1 MISNS
6 SLLLQSMTSSIQN
19 PIQQKSI
26 VVISWDGNSFPL
38 SYVLK
43 DTPPDF
49 DIFIF
54 DYSGQDNASQLEG
67 LQPSY
72 YLSQKTECK
81 GDILEGVYNHLIQHS
96 ATDFKYIGLLDDDI
110 FISFSD
116 LNKLLFIANLE
127 QLDVF
132 QASLTHDSYYH
143 HRQFI
148 QKTGRVMMPTHWVE
162 IMAPFYSSAVFFE
175 AGKDF
180 NRSISGTG
188 IDVYLIPTIQVL
200 IGKTKT
206 AVVHAVS
213 MKHCR
218 PIRTDNRI
226 FRNGKDNLTEIA
238 ELQAYCMDIV
248 KRNPTKFEPD
258 FVREIINRKH
268 VYGIPLA
275 YKLKRLPTLF
285 TNLYRFLVDESYR

>member
-1 MISNS
+1 M
-6 SLLLQSMTSSIQN
+6 SSI
-19 PIQQKSI
+19 QKSI
-26 VVISWDGNSFPL
+26 VVISWDGISPPL
-38 SYVLK
+38 SYILK
-43 DTPPDF
+43 DTVPDF
-49 DIFIF
+49 DLFIF

-67 LQPSY
+67 LQPAY

-81 GDILEGVYNHLIQHS
+81 GDILLGVYNHLIKHS
-96 ATDFKYIGLLDDDI
+96 ITDFKYIGLLDDDI

-116 LNKLLFIANLE
+116 LNKLLFIANME

-132 QASLTHDSYYH
+132 QASLTHDSFYH

-148 QKTGRVMMPTHWVE
+148 QKAGSVIMPNNWVE

-175 AGKDF
+175 AGKEF
-180 NRSISGTG
+180 QRSISGTG
-188 IDVYLIPTIQVL
+188 IDVYLIPTLQVL
-200 IGKTKT
+200 LGKTKT

-238 ELQAYCMDIV
+238 ELQSYCMDIV
-248 KRNPTKFEPD
+248 NRNPTKFETD
-258 FVREIINRKH
+258 FVRDVINRKY
-268 VYGIPLA
+268 VYGIPLE
-275 YKLKRLPTLF
+275 YKLKRIPKLF
-285 TNLYRFLVDESYR
+285 ANLYRFLVDESYR

>member
-1 MISNS
+1 
-6 SLLLQSMTSSIQN
+6 MTTIQQKF
-19 PIQQKSI
+19 IQQKSI
-26 VVISWDGNSFPL
+26 VVISWDGISSPL
-38 SYVLK
+38 SYILK
-43 DTPPDF
+43 DATPNF
-49 DIFIF
+49 DLFIF
-54 DYSGQDNASQLEG
+54 DYSGQDHQSQLDG
-67 LQPSY
+67 LQPAY

-81 GDILEGVYNHLIQHS
+81 GDILQGVYAYLIQNKV
-96 ATDFKYIGLLDDDI
+96 TDFKYIGLLDDDI
-110 FISFSD
+110 FISYSD
-116 LNKLLFIANLE
+116 LNKLVFIAEME

-132 QASLTHDSYYH
+132 QASLSHDSYYH

-148 QKTGRVMMPTHWVE
+148 QKAGSVVIPTNWVE

-175 AGKDF
+175 AGKEF
-180 NRSISGTG
+180 TRSISGTG

-200 IGKTKT
+200 LNKTKT

-248 KRNPTKFEPD
+248 NRHPTKFEPD
-258 FVREIINRKH
+258 FVRDVINRKYI
-268 VYGIPLA
+268 YGIPLE

>member
-1 MISNS
+1 MIS
-6 SLLLQSMTSSIQN
+6 SI
-19 PIQQKSI
+19 QKSI
-26 VVISWDGNSFPL
+26 VVISWDGISTPL
-38 SYVLK
+38 SYILK
-43 DTPPDF
+43 DTVPDF
-49 DIFIF
+49 DLFIF
-54 DYSGQDNASQLEG
+54 DYSGQDNVSKLEG
-67 LQPSY
+67 LQPVY

-81 GDILEGVYNHLIQHS
+81 GDILLGVYNHLIQHS
-96 ATDFKYIGLLDDDI
+96 VTDFKYIGLLDDDI

-132 QASLTHDSYYH
+132 QASLSHDSYYH

-148 QKTGRVMMPTHWVE
+148 QKSGSVIMPTHWVE

-175 AGKDF
+175 AGKEF

-200 IGKTKT
+200 LGKTKT
-206 AVVHAVS
+206 AVIHAVS

-238 ELQAYCMDIV
+238 ELQSYCMDIV
-248 KRNPTKFEPD
+248 NRNPTKFEPD
-258 FVREIINRKH
+258 FVRDVINRKY
-268 VYGIPLA
+268 VYGIPLE
-275 YKLKRLPTLF
+275 YKLKRIPKLF
-285 TNLYRFLVDESYR
+285 VNLYRFLVDESYR

>member
-1 MISNS
+1 M
-6 SLLLQSMTSSIQN
+6 SSIQKS
-19 PIQQKSI
+19 IQQRSIPQKSI
-26 VVISWDGNSFPL
+26 VVISWDGISSPL
-38 SYVLK
+38 SYILK
-43 DTPPDF
+43 DTIPDF
-49 DIFIF
+49 DLFIF

-67 LQPSY
+67 LQPAY
-72 YLSQKTECK
+72 YVSQKTECK
-81 GDILEGVYNHLIQHS
+81 GDILLGVYNHLIQHS
-96 ATDFKYIGLLDDDI
+96 VTDFKYIGLLDDDI

-116 LNKLLFIANLE
+116 LNKLLFIANME

-132 QASLTHDSYYH
+132 QASLTHDSFYH

-148 QKTGRVMMPTHWVE
+148 QKAGSVMMPTNWVE
-162 IMAPFYSSAVFFE
+162 IMAPFYSSEVFFE
-175 AGKDF
+175 AGKEF

-188 IDVYLIPTIQVL
+188 IDVYLIPTVQVL
-200 IGKTKT
+200 LGKTKT

-248 KRNPTKFEPD
+248 KRNPTKFDPD
-258 FVREIINRKH
+258 FVRDVINRKY
-268 VYGIPLA
+268 VYGIPLE
-275 YKLKRLPTLF
+275 YKLKRIPTLF
-285 TNLYRFLVDESYR
+285 ANLYRFLVDESYR

>member
-1 MISNS
+1 M
-6 SLLLQSMTSSIQN
+6 SSIQKSI
-19 PIQQKSI
+19 PPKSI
-26 VVISWDGNSFPL
+26 VVISWDGISSPL
-38 SYVLK
+38 SYILK
-43 DTPPDF
+43 DTTPDF
-49 DIFIF
+49 DLFIF

-67 LQPSY
+67 FQPAY

-81 GDILEGVYNHLIQHS
+81 GDILLGVYNHLIQHS
-96 ATDFKYIGLLDDDI
+96 VTDFKYIGLLDDDI

-116 LNKLLFIANLE
+116 LNKLLFIANME

-148 QKTGRVMMPTHWVE
+148 KKAGNVMIPTNWVE

-175 AGKDF
+175 AGKEF
-180 NRSISGTG
+180 QRSISGTG
-188 IDVYLIPTIQVL
+188 IDVYLIPTVQVL

-226 FRNGKDNLTEIA
+226 FRNGKDNLMEIA

-248 KRNPTKFEPD
+248 KQNPTKFSLE
-258 FVREIINRKH
+258 FVRDVIERKY
-268 VYGIPLA
+268 VYGIPLE
-275 YKLKRLPTLF
+275 YKLKRIPTLF
-285 TNLYRFLVDESYR
+285 ANLYRFLVDESYR

>member
-1 MISNS
+1 MATI
-6 SLLLQSMTSSIQN
+6 QQHFIQQKSI
-19 PIQQKSI
+19 PQKSI
-26 VVISWDGNSFPL
+26 VVISWDGISSPL
-38 SYVLK
+38 SYILK
-43 DTPPDF
+43 DKAPDF
-49 DIFIF
+49 DLFIF
-54 DYSGQDNASQLEG
+54 DYSGQDHQSQLEG
-67 LQPSY
+67 LKPTY

-81 GDILEGVYNHLIQHS
+81 GDILQGVYAYLIQNK
-96 ATDFKYIGLLDDDI
+96 ATDFKYIGLMDDDL

-116 LNKLLFIANLE
+116 LNKLIFIAEME

-132 QASLTHDSYYH
+132 QASLSHDSYYH

-148 QKTGRVMMPTHWVE
+148 QKAGRVIIPTNWVE

-175 AGKDF
+175 AGKEF
-180 NRSISGTG
+180 TRSISGTG

-200 IGKTKT
+200 LNKTKT

-226 FRNGKDNLTEIA
+226 FSNGKDNLTEIA
-238 ELQAYCMDIV
+238 ELQACCMDIV
-248 KRNPTKFEPD
+248 KQHPTKFAPD
-258 FVREIINRKH
+258 FVRDIINRKY

>member
-1 MISNS
+1 MSKKLI
-6 SLLLQSMTSSIQN
+6 I
-19 PIQQKSI
+19 
-26 VVISWDGNSFPL
+26 VISWDGISTPL

-43 DTPPDF
+43 DTAPDF
-49 DIFIF
+49 DLFIF
-54 DYSGQDNASQLEG
+54 DYSGQDNASKLEA
-67 LQPSY
+67 LQPAF
-72 YLSQKTECK
+72 YLSQQTECK
-81 GDILEGVYNHLIQHS
+81 GDILQEVYAYLLKS
-96 ATDFKYIGLLDDDI
+96 KVDDFKYIGLLDDDI
-110 FISFSD
+110 YISYSD
-116 LNKLLFIANLE
+116 LNKLLFIANME
-127 QLDVF
+127 ALDVF
-132 QASLTHDSYYH
+132 QASLSHDSFYH

-148 QKTGRVMMPTHWVE
+148 QKAGNVIIPTHWVE
-162 IMAPFYSSAVFFE
+162 IMAPFYSKEVFFE

-238 ELQAYCMDIV
+238 ELQSYCMDIV
-248 KRNPTKFEPD
+248 NRNPTKFEPD
-258 FVREIINRKH
+258 FVCDVINRKY
-268 VYGIPLA
+268 VYGIPLE
-275 YKLKRLPTLF
+275 YKLKRIPKLF
-285 TNLYRFLVDESYR
+285 ANLYRFLVDESYR

>member
-1 MISNS
+1 
-6 SLLLQSMTSSIQN
+6 MTTIQQKFF
-19 PIQQKSI
+19 QQKSI
-26 VVISWDGNSFPL
+26 VVISWDGISSPL
-38 SYVLK
+38 SYILK
-43 DTPPDF
+43 DTAPDF
-49 DIFIF
+49 DLFIF
-54 DYSGQDNASQLEG
+54 DYSGQDHQSQLDG
-67 LQPSY
+67 LQPAY
-72 YLSQKTECK
+72 YVSQKTECK
-81 GDILEGVYNHLIQHS
+81 GDILQGVYAYLIQNKV
-96 ATDFKYIGLLDDDI
+96 TDFKYIGLLDDDI
-110 FISFSD
+110 FISYSD
-116 LNKLLFIANLE
+116 LNKLVFIAEME

-132 QASLTHDSYYH
+132 QASLSHDSYYH

-148 QKTGRVMMPTHWVE
+148 QKAGSVVIPTNWVE

-175 AGKDF
+175 AGKEF
-180 NRSISGTG
+180 TRSISGTG

-200 IGKTKT
+200 LNKTKT

-218 PIRTDNRI
+218 PIRTDNRM

-248 KRNPTKFEPD
+248 NRDPTKFEPD
-258 FVREIINRKH
+258 FVRDVINRKY
-268 VYGIPLA
+268 VYGIPLE

>member
-1 MISNS
+1 M
-6 SLLLQSMTSSIQN
+6 SSI
-19 PIQQKSI
+19 QKSI
-26 VVISWDGNSFPL
+26 VVISWDGISSPL
-38 SYVLK
+38 SYILK
-43 DTPPDF
+43 DTTPDF
-49 DIFIF
+49 DLFIF
-54 DYSGQDNASQLEG
+54 DYSGQDHQSQLDG
-67 LQPSY
+67 LQPAY

-81 GDILEGVYNHLIQHS
+81 GDILQGVYTYLIQKNVS
-96 ATDFKYIGLLDDDI
+96 DFKYIGLLDDDI
-110 FISFSD
+110 FISISD
-116 LNKLLFIANLE
+116 LNKLLFIAEME

-132 QASLTHDSYYH
+132 QASLSHDSYYH

-148 QKTGRVMMPTHWVE
+148 QKAGSVYMPTNWVE

-188 IDVYLIPTIQVL
+188 IDVYLIPTVQVL
-200 IGKTKT
+200 LQKTKT
-206 AVVHAVS
+206 AVVHAVQ

-238 ELQAYCMDIV
+238 ELQSYCMDIV
-248 KRNPTKFEPD
+248 KQYPTKFEPD
-258 FVREIINRKH
+258 FVRDVISRKY
-268 VYGIPLA
+268 VYGIPLE

>member
-1 MISNS
+1 MN
-6 SLLLQSMTSSIQN
+6 
-19 PIQQKSI
+19 QKSI
-26 VVISWDGNSFPL
+26 QHKSIIVISWDGISTPL
-38 SYVLK
+38 SYVLQ
-43 DTPPDF
+43 DTAPDF
-49 DIFIF
+49 DLFLF
-54 DYSGQDNASQLEG
+54 DYSGQDNASQLGG
-67 LQPSY
+67 LQPAF

-81 GDILEGVYNHLIQHS
+81 GDILLGVYNHLIQHS
-96 ATDFKYIGLLDDDI
+96 VTDFKYIGLLDDDI

-116 LNKLLFIANLE
+116 LNKLLFIANME

-148 QKTGRVMMPTHWVE
+148 QKAGSVMMPTNWVE

-175 AGKDF
+175 AGKEF

-188 IDVYLIPTIQVL
+188 IDVYLIPTVQVL
-200 IGKTKT
+200 LGKTKT

-238 ELQAYCMDIV
+238 ELQSYCMDIV
-248 KRNPTKFEPD
+248 NRNPTKFDPN
-258 FVREIINRKH
+258 FVRDVINRKY
-268 VYGIPLA
+268 VYGIPLE
-275 YKLKRLPTLF
+275 YKLKRIPTLF
-285 TNLYRFLVDESYR
+285 ANLYRFLVDESYR

>member
-1 MISNS
+1 MN
-6 SLLLQSMTSSIQN
+6 
-19 PIQQKSI
+19 QKSI
-26 VVISWDGNSFPL
+26 QHKSIIVISWDGISTPL
-38 SYVLK
+38 SYVLQ

-49 DIFIF
+49 DLFIF
-54 DYSGQDNASQLEG
+54 DYSGQDNASQLEE
-67 LQPSY
+67 LQPAF

-81 GDILEGVYNHLIQHS
+81 GDILLGVYNHLIQHS
-96 ATDFKYIGLLDDDI
+96 VTDFKYIGLLDDDI

-116 LNKLLFIANLE
+116 LNKLLFIANME

-148 QKTGRVMMPTHWVE
+148 QKAGSVMMPTNWVE

-175 AGKDF
+175 VGKEF

-188 IDVYLIPTIQVL
+188 IDVYLIPTVQVL
-200 IGKTKT
+200 LGKTKT

-238 ELQAYCMDIV
+238 ELQSYCMDIV
-248 KRNPTKFEPD
+248 NRNPTKFDPN
-258 FVREIINRKH
+258 FVRDVINRKY
-268 VYGIPLA
+268 VYGIPLE
-275 YKLKRLPTLF
+275 YKLKRIPTLF
-285 TNLYRFLVDESYR
+285 ANLYRFLVDESYR

>member
-1 MISNS
+1 M
-6 SLLLQSMTSSIQN
+6 SSIQKS
-19 PIQQKSI
+19 IQQRSIPQKSI
-26 VVISWDGNSFPL
+26 VVISWDGISSPL
-38 SYVLK
+38 SYILK
-43 DTPPDF
+43 DTIPDF
-49 DIFIF
+49 DLFIF

-67 LQPSY
+67 LQPAY
-72 YLSQKTECK
+72 YVSQKTECK
-81 GDILEGVYNHLIQHS
+81 GDILLGVYNHLIQHS
-96 ATDFKYIGLLDDDI
+96 VTDFKYIGLLDDDI

-116 LNKLLFIANLE
+116 LNKLLFIANME

-132 QASLTHDSYYH
+132 QASLTHDSFYH

-148 QKTGRVMMPTHWVE
+148 QKAGSVMMPTNWVE
-162 IMAPFYSSAVFFE
+162 IMAPFYSSEVFFE
-175 AGKDF
+175 AGKEF

-188 IDVYLIPTIQVL
+188 IDVYLIPTVQVL
-200 IGKTKT
+200 LGKTKT

-248 KRNPTKFEPD
+248 NRNPTKFDPD
-258 FVREIINRKH
+258 FVRDVINRKY
-268 VYGIPLA
+268 VYGIPLE
-275 YKLKRLPTLF
+275 YKLKRITTLF
-285 TNLYRFLVDESYR
+285 ANLYRFLVDESYR

>member
-1 MISNS
+1 MIS
-6 SLLLQSMTSSIQN
+6 SINKTISQKSI
-19 PIQQKSI
+19 PPKSI
-26 VVISWDGNSFPL
+26 VVISWDGISSPL
-38 SYVLK
+38 SYILK
-43 DTPPDF
+43 DTTPDF
-49 DIFIF
+49 DLFIF

-67 LQPSY
+67 FQPAY

-81 GDILEGVYNHLIQHS
+81 GDILLGVYNYLIQHS
-96 ATDFKYIGLLDDDI
+96 VTDFKYIGLLDDDI
-110 FISFSD
+110 FISFND
-116 LNKLLFIANLE
+116 LNKLLFIANME

-132 QASLTHDSYYH
+132 QASLTHDSFYH

-148 QKTGRVMMPTHWVE
+148 QKAGSVMIPSNWVE

-175 AGKDF
+175 AGKEF
-180 NRSISGTG
+180 QRSISGTG
-188 IDVYLIPTIQVL
+188 IDVYLIPTVQVL

-226 FRNGKDNLTEIA
+226 FRNGKDNLMEIA

-248 KRNPTKFEPD
+248 KQNPTKFSLE
-258 FVREIINRKH
+258 FVRDVIERKY
-268 VYGIPLA
+268 VYGIPLE
-275 YKLKRLPTLF
+275 YKLKRIPTLF
-285 TNLYRFLVDESYR
+285 ANLYRFLVDESYR

>member
-1 MISNS
+1 MN
-6 SLLLQSMTSSIQN
+6 
-19 PIQQKSI
+19 QKSI
-26 VVISWDGNSFPL
+26 QHKSIIVISWDGISTPL
-38 SYVLK
+38 SYVLQ
-43 DTPPDF
+43 DTAPDF
-49 DIFIF
+49 DLFIF
-54 DYSGQDNASQLEG
+54 DYSGQDNANQLEG
-67 LQPSY
+67 LQPAF

-81 GDILEGVYNHLIQHS
+81 GDILLGIYNHLIQHS
-96 ATDFKYIGLLDDDI
+96 VTDFKYIGLLDDDI

-116 LNKLLFIANLE
+116 LNKLLFIANME

-148 QKTGRVMMPTHWVE
+148 QKAGSVMMPTNWVE
-162 IMAPFYSSAVFFE
+162 IMAPFYSSAIFFE
-175 AGKDF
+175 AGKEF

-188 IDVYLIPTIQVL
+188 IDVYLIPTVQVL
-200 IGKTKT
+200 LGKTKT

-238 ELQAYCMDIV
+238 ELQSYCMDIV
-248 KRNPTKFEPD
+248 NRNPTKFDPN
-258 FVREIINRKH
+258 FVRDVINRKY
-268 VYGIPLA
+268 VYGIPIE
-275 YKLKRLPTLF
+275 YKLKRIPTLF
-285 TNLYRFLVDESYR
+285 ANLYRFLVDESYR

>member
-1 MISNS
+1 M
-6 SLLLQSMTSSIQN
+6 SSI
-19 PIQQKSI
+19 QKSI
-26 VVISWDGNSFPL
+26 VVISWDGISSPL
-38 SYVLK
+38 SYILK
-43 DTPPDF
+43 DTKPDF
-49 DIFIF
+49 DLFIF
-54 DYSGQDNASQLEG
+54 DYSGQDHQSQLDG
-67 LQPSY
+67 LQPAY

-81 GDILEGVYNHLIQHS
+81 GDILQGVYAYLIQNTV
-96 ATDFKYIGLLDDDI
+96 TDFKYIGLLDDDI
-110 FISFSD
+110 FISISD
-116 LNKLLFIANLE
+116 LNKLLFIAEME

-132 QASLTHDSYYH
+132 QASLSHDSYYH

-148 QKTGRVMMPTHWVE
+148 QKAGSIMMSSHWVE

-188 IDVYLIPTIQVL
+188 IDVYLIPMVQVL
-200 IGKTKT
+200 LDKTKT

-248 KRNPTKFEPD
+248 NRNPTKFEPD
-258 FVREIINRKH
+258 FVRDVINRKY
-268 VYGIPLA
+268 VYGIPLE
-275 YKLKRLPTLF
+275 YKLKRIPTLF
-285 TNLYRFLVDESYR
+285 ANLYRFLVDESYR

>member
-1 MISNS
+1 MN
-6 SLLLQSMTSSIQN
+6 
-19 PIQQKSI
+19 QKSI
-26 VVISWDGNSFPL
+26 QHKSIIVISWDGISTPL
-38 SYVLK
+38 SYVLQ
-43 DTPPDF
+43 DIAPDF
-49 DIFIF
+49 DLFIF

-67 LQPSY
+67 LQPAF

-81 GDILEGVYNHLIQHS
+81 GDILLGVYNHLIQHNV
-96 ATDFKYIGLLDDDI
+96 TDFKYIGLLDDDI

-116 LNKLLFIANLE
+116 LNKLLFIANME

-148 QKTGRVMMPTHWVE
+148 QKAGSVMMPTNWVE
-162 IMAPFYSSAVFFE
+162 IMAPFYSSAIFFE
-175 AGKDF
+175 AGKEF

-188 IDVYLIPTIQVL
+188 IDVYLIPTVQVL
-200 IGKTKT
+200 LGKTKT

-238 ELQAYCMDIV
+238 ELQSYCMDIV
-248 KRNPTKFEPD
+248 NRNPTKFDPN
-258 FVREIINRKH
+258 FVRDVINRKY
-268 VYGIPLA
+268 VYGIPLE
-275 YKLKRLPTLF
+275 YKLKRIPTLF
-285 TNLYRFLVDESYR
+285 ANLYRFLVDESYR

>member
-1 MISNS
+1 
-6 SLLLQSMTSSIQN
+6 MTTIQQKF
-19 PIQQKSI
+19 IQQKSI
-26 VVISWDGNSFPL
+26 VVISWDGISSPL
-38 SYVLK
+38 SYILK
-43 DTPPDF
+43 DTAPNF
-49 DIFIF
+49 DLFIF
-54 DYSGQDNASQLEG
+54 DYSGQDHQSQLDG
-67 LQPSY
+67 LQPAY
-72 YLSQKTECK
+72 YVSQKTECK
-81 GDILEGVYNHLIQHS
+81 GDILQGVYAYLIQNKV
-96 ATDFKYIGLLDDDI
+96 TDFKYIGLLDDDI
-110 FISFSD
+110 FISYSD
-116 LNKLLFIANLE
+116 LNKLVFIAEME

-132 QASLTHDSYYH
+132 QASLSHDSYYH

-148 QKTGRVMMPTHWVE
+148 QKAGSVVIPTNWVE

-175 AGKDF
+175 AGKEF
-180 NRSISGTG
+180 TRSISGTG

-200 IGKTKT
+200 LNKTKT

-226 FRNGKDNLTEIA
+226 FRNGKDNLREIA

-248 KRNPTKFEPD
+248 KRHPAKFEPD
-258 FVREIINRKH
+258 FVRDVINRKY
-268 VYGIPLA
+268 VYGIPLE

>member
-1 MISNS
+1 MN
-6 SLLLQSMTSSIQN
+6 
-19 PIQQKSI
+19 QKSI
-26 VVISWDGNSFPL
+26 QHKSIIVISWDGISTPL
-38 SYVLK
+38 SYVLQ
-43 DTPPDF
+43 DTAPDF
-49 DIFIF
+49 DLFIF
-54 DYSGQDNASQLEG
+54 DYSGKDNANQLEG
-67 LQPSY
+67 LQPAF

-81 GDILEGVYNHLIQHS
+81 GDILLGVYNHLIQHS
-96 ATDFKYIGLLDDDI
+96 VTDFKYIGLLDDDI

-116 LNKLLFIANLE
+116 LNKLLFIANME

-148 QKTGRVMMPTHWVE
+148 QKAGSVMMPTNWVE

-175 AGKDF
+175 AGKEF

-200 IGKTKT
+200 LDKTKT

-248 KRNPTKFEPD
+248 NRNPTKFDPN
-258 FVREIINRKH
+258 FVRDVINRKY
-268 VYGIPLA
+268 VYGIPLE
-275 YKLKRLPTLF
+275 YKLKRIPTLF
-285 TNLYRFLVDESYR
+285 ANLYRFLVDESYR

>member
-1 MISNS
+1 MN
-6 SLLLQSMTSSIQN
+6 
-19 PIQQKSI
+19 QKSI
-26 VVISWDGNSFPL
+26 QHKSIIVISWDGISTPL
-38 SYVLK
+38 SYVLQ
-43 DTPPDF
+43 DTAPDF
-49 DIFIF
+49 DLFIF

-67 LQPSY
+67 LQPAY

-81 GDILEGVYNHLIQHS
+81 GDILLGVYNHLIQHS
-96 ATDFKYIGLLDDDI
+96 VTDFKHIGLLDDDI

-116 LNKLLFIANLE
+116 LNKLLFIANME

-148 QKTGRVMMPTHWVE
+148 QKAGSVMMPTNWVE

-175 AGKDF
+175 AGKEF

-188 IDVYLIPTIQVL
+188 IDVYLIPTVQVL
-200 IGKTKT
+200 LGKTKT

-238 ELQAYCMDIV
+238 ELQSYCMDIV
-248 KRNPTKFEPD
+248 NRNPTKFDPN
-258 FVREIINRKH
+258 FVRDVINRKY
-268 VYGIPLA
+268 VYGIPIE
-275 YKLKRLPTLF
+275 YKLKRIPTLF
-285 TNLYRFLVDESYR
+285 ANLYRFLVDESYR